1 MTHKILVVNDN
12 DQPIGEFSKEE
23 VWEKGL
29 LHRIVRIMVE
39 DEEGRILLQKRS
51 MQVDTFPGCWDH
63 SAAGHVDAGED
74 YEEAAKR
81 ELHEELGISNATL
94 HKIAVYRTSNT
105 FNGRKLNRFNALYK
119 ATIDASQPL
128 NLQESEVGEAKWFTL
143 DEVKELVAEQPDN
156 VTDGLAQVISDYY
169 AKETQGEH

>member
-1 MTHKILVVNDN
+1 MYKILVVDENDK
-12 DQPIGEFSKEE
+12 PIGEFSKDE
-23 VWEKGL
+23 VWQKGL

-51 MQVDTFPGCWDH
+51 MEVETFPGCWDH

-81 ELHEELGISNATL
+81 ELQEELDISDATL
-94 HKIAVYRTSNT
+94 HKVAIYRTSNT

-119 ATIDASQPL
+119 ATVSSSQAIKP
-128 NLQESEVGEAKWFTL
+128 QESEVSEARWFTL
-143 DEVKELVAEQPDN
+143 DEVKKLIAEQPSG
-156 VTDGLAQVISDYY
+156 VTDGLSQVIGDYY
-169 AKETQGEH
+169 AS